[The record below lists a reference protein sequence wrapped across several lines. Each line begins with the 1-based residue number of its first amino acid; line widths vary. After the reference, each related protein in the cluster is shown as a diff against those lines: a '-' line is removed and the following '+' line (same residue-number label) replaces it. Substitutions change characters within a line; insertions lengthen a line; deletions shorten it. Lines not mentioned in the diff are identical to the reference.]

1 MVQIINTSDDLV
13 AQIDALGVAETVK
26 AHRKPPLPTRIL
38 RDLYELYHDQD
49 VYLEFLAHYPLIPSD
64 LADQIA
70 TKLDPKKSNVA
81 HGLASNPRCPQQA
94 LNRLV
99 KHKDVTVRHALSSNS
114 NLTPKEF
121 QILVEDKNAYVR
133 AAVAQNPSLPVHL
146 QFILSD
152 DDSSAVRISLA
163 NRKTL
168 DLDIAVHLAQSDDT
182 AVRAAVILHCTLD
195 DELLQLWADSDDLRQ
210 QLLLLRRKPALP
222 KSTQDAIHF
231 SPHSFACR
239 TALAG
244 KELSGP
250 EMLFLAESDDTRDR
264 IFIAEQSD
272 LPTSIQRILAQDA
285 SPKVRRRLAANGS
298 LHESIA
304 LHIAASSDLGSCR
317 ALAKNPSISDEV
329 IAYLCGHPED
339 EIALLIA
346 YRDDLEDTHRDRLIN
361 QRDSLTV
368 AEHFAYLEIEYT
380 DISES
385 VAEQLAQSDAPTLR
399 AFGAYSGHLSSRER
413 ARLTAD
419 DSDTVRLAIA
429 SNQALDDTQLK
440 QLCAD
445 PNREVVF
452 AAEETYTQRLRERG
466 PTKEA
471 DTTEHHPGST
481 RKNNKR
487 KPALF
492 NKIVNFFGE

>member
-13 AQIDALGVAETVK
+13 EQIDELGVAETVK
-26 AHRKPPLPTRIL
+26 LHRKPPLPTRIL

-70 TKLDPKKSNVA
+70 TKLDPKKSDVA
-81 HGLASNPRCPQQA
+81 LGLASNPRCPQQA

-99 KHKDVTVRHALSSNS
+99 KHKNVMVRHALSSNS

-121 QILVEDKNAYVR
+121 QILVEDKNPYVR

-152 DDSSAVRISLA
+152 DESSAVKISLA

-182 AVRAAVILHCTLD
+182 AVRSAVILHCTLD
-195 DELLQLWADSDDLRQ
+195 DELLQLWADGDDLRQ
-210 QLLLLRRKPALP
+210 QLLLLRRKSALP

-239 TALAG
+239 TALTD

-272 LPTSIQRILAQDA
+272 LPASIQRILAQDA

-329 IAYLCGHPED
+329 ISHLCGHPED

-346 YRDDLEDTHRDRLIN
+346 YRDDLNDTHRDLLIN

-368 AEHFAYLEIEYT
+368 AEHFAYLEIEYSST
-380 DISES
+380 SEPI
-385 VAEQLAQSDAPTLR
+385 AEQLAQSDAPTLR
-399 AFGAYSGHLSSRER
+399 AFSAYSTNLNSRVRER
-413 ARLTAD
+413 LTND
-419 DSDTVRLAIA
+419 ISDSVRLAIA
-429 SNQALDDTQLK
+429 ANPTLDDTQVK
-440 QLCAD
+440 RLCED
-445 PNREVVF
+445 SNRDVVF
-452 AAEETYTQRLRERG
+452 AAEETNAQRIRERSPKKAAQAEA
-466 PTKEA
+466 PTREA
-471 DTTEHHPGST
+471 P
-481 RKNNKR
+481 RKSSKR

-492 NKIVNFFGE
+492 KKIVNFFGD